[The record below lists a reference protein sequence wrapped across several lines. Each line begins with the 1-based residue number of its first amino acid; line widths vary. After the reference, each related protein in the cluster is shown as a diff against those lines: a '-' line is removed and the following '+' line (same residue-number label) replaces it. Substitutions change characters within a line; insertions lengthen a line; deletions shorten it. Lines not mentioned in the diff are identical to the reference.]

1 MNKSENQLIATRYAK
16 SLFELNEQNKLDN
29 SVVWQNL
36 ENIKIILES
45 SKELYEALV
54 NPIISAGDKEAVI
67 NSIFEKDTDETM
79 RNFLKLLV
87 RKNRFNLIFDV
98 VKIYNSLLDKLNNIS
113 KVEVV
118 SAIELN
124 DEYKN
129 QIKEKLA
136 QVLNKEIIVSYD
148 VNNSILAG
156 LIYKMGDDV
165 FDTSLAGKIDRFKN
179 AIIK

>member
-67 NSIFEKDTDETM
+67 NSIFEKDTGETM

-156 LIYKMGDDV
+156 LVYKMGDDV

>member
-67 NSIFEKDTDETM
+67 DSIFEKDTDETM

-87 RKNRFNLIFDV
+87 RKNRFNLIFDI

-113 KVEVV
+113 KVEVI

-124 DEYKN
+124 DVYKN

-148 VNNSILAG
+148 VKNSILAG
-156 LIYKMGDDV
+156 LVYKMGDDI
-165 FDTSLAGKIDRFKN
+165 FDTSLAGKIDKFKN

>member
-156 LIYKMGDDV
+156 LVYKMGDDV
-165 FDTSLAGKIDRFKN
+165 FDISLAGKIDRFKN

>member
-156 LIYKMGDDV
+156 LVYKMGDDV

>member
-67 NSIFEKDTDETM
+67 DSIFEKDTDETM

-156 LIYKMGDDV
+156 LVYKMGDDV

>member
-67 NSIFEKDTDETM
+67 DSIFEKDTDETM

-87 RKNRFNLIFDV
+87 RKNRFNLIFDI

-113 KVEVV
+113 KVEVI

-156 LIYKMGDDV
+156 LVYKMGDDV
-165 FDTSLAGKIDRFKN
+165 FDTSLAGKIDKFKN

>member
-54 NPIISAGDKEAVI
+54 NPIISASDKEAVI
-67 NSIFEKDTDETM
+67 DSIFEKDTDEMM

-98 VKIYNSLLDKLNNIS
+98 VKIYNSLLDKLNNI
-113 KVEVV
+113 
-118 SAIELN
+118 
-124 DEYKN
+124 
-129 QIKEKLA
+129 
-136 QVLNKEIIVSYD
+136 
-148 VNNSILAG
+148 
-156 LIYKMGDDV
+156 
-165 FDTSLAGKIDRFKN
+165 
-179 AIIK
+179 

>member
-29 SVVWQNL
+29 CVVWQNL

-136 QVLNKEIIVSYD
+136 QVLKKEIIVNYN

-156 LIYKMGDDV
+156 LVYKMGDDV
-165 FDTSLAGKIDRFKN
+165 FDTSVKGKINKFKN

>member
-1 MNKSENQLIATRYAK
+1 MNKSENQLVATRYAK

-156 LIYKMGDDV
+156 LVYKMGDDV

>member
-54 NPIISAGDKEAVI
+54 NPIISASDKEAVI
-67 NSIFEKDTDETM
+67 DSIFEKDTDEMM

-113 KVEVV
+113 KVEVI

-136 QVLNKEIIVSYD
+136 QVLKKEIIVNYN

-156 LIYKMGDDV
+156 LVYKMGDDV
-165 FDTSLAGKIDRFKN
+165 FDTSLAGKINRFKN

>member
-67 NSIFEKDTDETM
+67 DSIFKKDTDETM

-118 SAIELN
+118 SAIELS

-156 LIYKMGDDV
+156 LVYKMGDDV

>member
-136 QVLNKEIIVSYD
+136 QVLKKEIIVNYN

-156 LIYKMGDDV
+156 LVYKMGDDV
-165 FDTSLAGKIDRFKN
+165 FDTSLAGKINRFKN

>member
-136 QVLNKEIIVSYD
+136 QDLNKEIIVSYD

-156 LIYKMGDDV
+156 LVYKMGDDV

>member
-118 SAIELN
+118 SAIELD

-129 QIKEKLA
+129 PIKEKLA
-136 QVLNKEIIVSYD
+136 HVLNKEIIVSYD
-148 VNNSILAG
+148 VHNSILAG
-156 LIYKMGDDV
+156 LVYTIGDDV

>member
-118 SAIELN
+118 SAIELD

-156 LIYKMGDDV
+156 LVYKMGDDV

>member
-124 DEYKN
+124 DECKN

>member
-113 KVEVV
+113 KVEVI

-156 LIYKMGDDV
+156 LVYKMGDDV

>member
-54 NPIISAGDKEAVI
+54 NPIISADDKEAVI

-156 LIYKMGDDV
+156 LVYKMGDDV

>member
-118 SAIELN
+118 SAIELD

-156 LIYKMGDDV
+156 LVYKIGDDV